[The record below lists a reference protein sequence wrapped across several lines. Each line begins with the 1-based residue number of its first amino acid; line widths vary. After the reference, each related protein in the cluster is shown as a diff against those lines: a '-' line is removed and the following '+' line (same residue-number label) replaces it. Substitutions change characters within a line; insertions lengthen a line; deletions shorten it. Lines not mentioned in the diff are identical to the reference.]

1 MNKLQL
7 LKSKLT
13 SLESTKPQ
21 INWVP
26 IELPYNLKD
35 TAKIKFTKQLRF
47 DGDINSWVADETI
60 ADNFDKVYLEE
71 FDNPTQDQKLL
82 LKQSG
87 CNYCKERKLYYML
100 KFQTDEEPTEDV

>member
-1 MNKLQL
+1 MNTLLTKLASVKTNAKQ
-7 LKSKLT
+7 
-13 SLESTKPQ
+13 Q
-21 INWVP
+21 INFVP

-35 TAKIKFTKQLRF
+35 TAKIKFSKQLRF

-60 ADNFDKVYLEE
+60 VNNFDKVYLEQYP
-71 FDNPTQDQKLL
+71 NPSKEQKLV

-100 KFQTDEEPTEDV
+100 KFQTEENDDEDV